1 MRVSFVIFKY
11 NSLLFNVVV
20 SGRWWRS
27 PISWE
32 KGESIP
38 RPLCGYVTG
47 NCFSCAL
54 CYIFK
59 PHQVPLLFAW
69 KVAVTGVTTIGQLA
83 LCGWQACAPL
93 RAAGSPPGEG
103 NLSFTPTRLV
113 FLYFFFFFHLCKA
126 EGSGVRSEWPPG
138 SRPNVGQ
145 RQQETHPHRRGFQLH
160 PPENFSLCHWC
171 KEMQLI
177 NDKTQNLSP
186 RTANER

>member
-1 MRVSFVIFKY
+1 MRVSFVISKY

-27 PISWE
+27 PISWA

-38 RPLCGYVTG
+38 GPLCGYVTG
-47 NCFSCAL
+47 NCFSYAL
-54 CYIFK
+54 CCIFK
-59 PHQVPLLFAW
+59 PHQVPLRFAW

-113 FLYFFFFFHLCKA
+113 FLYFFFFLLCKT
-126 EGSGVRSEWPPG
+126 EGRGGPEWMAPG
-138 SRPNVGQ
+138 QTPNVGQ
-145 RQQETHPHRRGFQLH
+145 RQQEPHPDRRGFQLH
-160 PPENFSLCHWC
+160 PPENFSLCH
-171 KEMQLI
+171 
-177 NDKTQNLSP
+177 
-186 RTANER
+186 